1 MSKPVPITERIE
13 WHEGMLLS
21 PQHFQ
26 QLSSRLDSLVGWQTL
41 AAAPFSWG
49 VRRLVFDN
57 GLLPTGLLRVLE
69 LEAILPDGTAVQYS
83 ASNPEHGVLEL
94 SLAHYAEQMSNEPL
108 NIYLTLPIA
117 SPARPRS
124 AAIRFRSVAGAP
136 VEDEISDAEPA
147 DIPRL
152 LPLLALSAGSVPPGT
167 YVHLRLGN
175 AFRDNEVVRLG
186 DALPPLMEVAR
197 DNPLWTAVAALL
209 GQLRGKAA
217 FVAKQTAVPSSR
229 ADDRL
234 AHLELKDRLRSLL
247 AGLPQTEAVLRTPH
261 LHPLPLYW
269 ALCSL
274 LASLSLLRPGGLPS
288 VPMDYNHADPSSVF
302 KPLLLALHDAVAEV
316 SQEYRE
322 HKFEFRHGAFETQL
336 QPNWLSGSRIV
347 VGLRGQSDKD
357 LAAWMDSAIVGAQS
371 AYPLLRERRVLG
383 ATRKPIEAADEL
395 GLRPGSGYL
404 LYAINIQADLTVPG
418 EQLIIANANEGNTA
432 QRPQE
437 IVLFIKE

>member
-1 MSKPVPITERIE
+1 MSKPAPITERIE

-26 QLSSRLDSLVGWQTL
+26 QLSARLDSLVGWQSL

-49 VRRLVFDN
+49 IRRLAFDN

-83 ASNPEHGVLEL
+83 AANPEHGTLEL
-94 SLAHYAEQMSNEPL
+94 SLAPYAEHMANEPL
-108 NIYLTLPIA
+108 NFYLTLPIT
-117 SPARPRS
+117 SPVRHRS
-124 AAIRFRSVAGAP
+124 ATTRFRSVAGAP
-136 VEDEISDAEPA
+136 VEDEISDAEPV

-167 YVHLRLGN
+167 HVYLRLGS
-175 AFRDNEVVRLG
+175 AFKDNEVVRLG
-186 DALPPLMEVAR
+186 ETLPPLMEVAR

-229 ADDRL
+229 VDDRL

-288 VPMDYNHADPSSVF
+288 IPMDYNHADPSTVF
-302 KPLLLALHDAVAEV
+302 KPLLLALQDAVSEV

-322 HKFEFRHGAFETQL
+322 HKFEFQHGAFETQL
-336 QPNWLSGSRIV
+336 QPHWVSGARIV

-357 LAAWMDSAIVGAQS
+357 LAAWMNSAIIGAQS
-371 AYPLLRERRVLG
+371 AYPSLRERRVLG
-383 ATRKPIEAADEL
+383 ATRTSIDSADEL

-404 LYAINIQADLTVPG
+404 LYAIQTQAGLVAAG
-418 EQLIIANANEGNTA
+418 EPLIIANANEGNTA

>member
-1 MSKPVPITERIE
+1 MSTSVPITERIE

-26 QLSSRLDSLVGWQTL
+26 QLSARLDSLVSWQIL

-49 VRRLVFDN
+49 VRSFKFDT

-69 LEAILPDGTAVQYS
+69 LEAIMPDGTAIQYS
-83 ASNPEHGVLEL
+83 AANPEHGSLEL
-94 SLAHYAEQMSNEPL
+94 SLAPYAETMANEPL

-117 SPARPRS
+117 STARQRS
-124 AAIRFRSVAGAP
+124 AAFRFRSVAGAP

-152 LPLLALSAGSVPPGT
+152 LPLIALSAGSVPPGT
-167 YVHLRLGN
+167 HVYLRLGN
-175 AFRDNEVVRLG
+175 AFKDNEVVKMGEL
-186 DALPPLMEVAR
+186 LPPLIEVAR

-229 ADDRL
+229 IDDRL

-247 AGLPQTEAVLRTPH
+247 AGLPHTEAVLRTPH

-274 LASLSLLRPGGLPS
+274 LASLSLLRPGGLPAI
-288 VPMDYNHADPSSVF
+288 PMDYDHANPSAVF
-302 KPLLLALHDAVAEV
+302 KPLLLALQDAVSDV

-322 HKFEFRHGAFETQL
+322 HKFEFKQGIFETQL
-336 QPNWLSGSRIV
+336 QPQWVSGARIV

-357 LAAWMDSAIVGAQS
+357 LLAWMDSAIVGAQS
-371 AYPLLRERRVLG
+371 AYPSLRERRILG
-383 ATRKPIEAADEL
+383 ATRSAIESADEL

-404 LYAINIQADLTVPG
+404 LFAIQIQSDLTVAG
-418 EQLIIANANEGNTA
+418 ERLVIANANEGKTS

-437 IVLFIKE
+437 IVLFIKD

>member
-1 MSKPVPITERIE
+1 MSKPVPVTERIE

-26 QLSSRLDSLVGWQTL
+26 QLSARLDSLVGWQTL
-41 AAAPFSWG
+41 AAAPFCWG
-49 VRRLVFDN
+49 VRRLVFDH

-69 LEAILPDGTAVQYS
+69 LEAILPDGTAVQFS
-83 ASNPEHGVLEL
+83 AANPEHGTLEI
-94 SLAHYAEQMSNEPL
+94 SLALYAEEMANEPL
-108 NIYLTLPIA
+108 NIYLILPVA
-117 SPARPRS
+117 SPAGQRS
-124 AAIRFRSVAGAP
+124 ASRRFRSVAGTP

-147 DIPRL
+147 NIPRL
-152 LPLLALSAGSVPPGT
+152 MPVLSLAAGGVPHGT
-167 YVHLRLGN
+167 HVHLRLCN
-175 AFRDNEVVRLG
+175 AFKDNEVVRLG
-186 DALPPLMEVAR
+186 EALPPLIEVAR
-197 DNPLWTAVAALL
+197 DNPLWIAVAALL

-302 KPLLLALHDAVAEV
+302 KPLLLALQDAVSEV

-322 HKFEFRHGAFETQL
+322 HKFEFRHGAFETEL
-336 QPNWLSGSRIV
+336 QPSWVSGARIV

-357 LAAWMDSAIVGAQS
+357 LGTWMDSAIVGAQS
-371 AYPLLRERRVLG
+371 AYPSLRERRVLG
-383 ATRKPIEAADEL
+383 ATRTRIDSADEL
-395 GLRPGSGYL
+395 GLRSGSGYL
-404 LYAINIQADLTVPG
+404 LYAINTHLELTAAG

-437 IVLFIKE
+437 VVLFIKE

>member
-1 MSKPVPITERIE
+1 MSKPAPITERIE

-26 QLSSRLDSLVGWQTL
+26 QLSSRLDSLVAWQTL

-49 VRRLVFDN
+49 IRRLSFDN
-57 GLLPTGLLRVLE
+57 GLLPTGLLRLTE
-69 LEAILPDGTAVQYS
+69 LEAIFPDGTAVQYS
-83 ASNPEHGVLEL
+83 AVDPQHGTLEL
-94 SLAHYAEQMSNEPL
+94 SLSPFAEAMANEPL
-108 NIYLTLPIA
+108 NIYLTLPTA
-117 SPARPRS
+117 GPARHGS
-124 AAIRFRSVAGAP
+124 AAVRFRSVSGAP

-152 LPLLALSAGSVPPGT
+152 LPQLSLSAGSVPPGT
-167 YVHLRLGN
+167 HVYLRLGN
-175 AFRDNEVVRLG
+175 VFKDNEVIRLG
-186 DALPPLMEVAR
+186 DALPPLLEISR
-197 DNPLWTAVAALL
+197 DNALWTAVAALV

-229 ADDRL
+229 VDDRL

-247 AGLPQTEAVLRTPH
+247 AGLPQTEAVLRTPY

-269 ALCSL
+269 TLCSL
-274 LASLSLLRPGGLPS
+274 LASLSLLRPGGLPPI
-288 VPMDYNHADPSSVF
+288 PMDYNHADPSLIF
-302 KPLLLALHDAVAEV
+302 KPLLLALQDAVSEV

-322 HKFEFRHGAFETQL
+322 HKFEFRQGVFETQL
-336 QPNWLSGSRIV
+336 QPQWLSGTRIV

-357 LAAWMDSAIVGAQS
+357 LVAWMESAIVGAQS
-371 AYPLLRERRVLG
+371 VYPSLRERRVLG
-383 ATRKPIEAADEL
+383 AARTPIDSADEL

-404 LYAINIQADLTVPG
+404 LYAINIQTDLTVAN
-418 EQLIIANANEGNTA
+418 EQLIISNANEGNTA

>member
-1 MSKPVPITERIE
+1 MSKPAPINERIE

-26 QLSSRLDSLVGWQTL
+26 QLSGRLDSLVGWQTL

-49 VRRLVFDN
+49 IRRLTFDN
-57 GLLPTGLLRVLE
+57 GLLPGGLLRLLE

-83 ASNPEHGVLEL
+83 AANPEHGTLEL
-94 SLAHYAEQMSNEPL
+94 SLAPYAEDMTNEPL
-108 NIYLTLPIA
+108 NVYLTMPIA
-117 SPARPRS
+117 TPARHRS
-124 AAIRFRSVAGAP
+124 AAVRFRSVAGAP
-136 VEDEISDAEPA
+136 VEDEVSDAEPA
-147 DIPRL
+147 NISRL

-167 YVHLRLGN
+167 HVHLRLGN
-175 AFRDNEVVRLG
+175 VYKDNEVVRFG
-186 DALPPLMEVAR
+186 DVLPPLMEVTR
-197 DNPLWTAVAALL
+197 DNPLWTSVAGLL

-229 ADDRL
+229 VDDRL

-247 AGLPQTEAVLRTPH
+247 SGLPQTEAVLRTPH

-274 LASLSLLRPGGLPS
+274 LASLSQLRPGGLPP

-302 KPLLLALHDAVAEV
+302 KPLLLALQDAVSEV

-336 QPNWLSGSRIV
+336 QPQWLSGPRIV

-357 LAAWMDSAIVGAQS
+357 LVAWMESAIIGAQS
-371 AYPLLRERRVLG
+371 VYPSLRERRVLG
-383 ATRKPIEAADEL
+383 AVRTPIESADEL

-404 LYAINIQADLTVPG
+404 LYAIQTQAELTAAG

>member
-1 MSKPVPITERIE
+1 MSKPVPVTERIE
-13 WHEGMLLS
+13 WHEGMLLA

-26 QLSSRLDSLVGWQTL
+26 QLSARLDSLVAWQTL

-49 VRRLVFDN
+49 IRRLVFDS

-83 ASNPEHGVLEL
+83 AADPQHGALEL
-94 SLAHYAEQMSNEPL
+94 SLTPYAETMANEPL
-108 NIYLTLPIA
+108 NVYLTLPVVG
-117 SPARPRS
+117 PARQGS
-124 AAIRFRSVAGAP
+124 AALRFRSVAGAP
-136 VEDEISDAEPA
+136 VEDEVSEAEPA

-152 LPLLALSAGSVPPGT
+152 LPLLALTAGSVPPGT
-167 YVHLRLGN
+167 HVHLRLCN
-175 AFRDNEVVRLG
+175 VFKDNEVVRLG
-186 DALPPLMEVAR
+186 DLLPPLLEVAR
-197 DNPLWTAVAALL
+197 DNALWVAVASLL

-229 ADDRL
+229 VDDRL

-247 AGLPQTEAVLRTPH
+247 AGLPQTEAILRTPQ

-269 ALCSL
+269 TLCSL
-274 LASLSLLRPGGLPS
+274 LASLSLLRPGGLPPI
-288 VPMDYNHADPSSVF
+288 PMDYNHADPSSVF
-302 KPLLLALHDAVAEV
+302 KPLLLALQDAVSEV

-322 HKFEFRHGAFETQL
+322 HKFEFRQGAFETQL
-336 QPNWLSGSRIV
+336 QAQWLSGKRIV

-371 AYPLLRERRVLG
+371 AYPSLRERRVLG
-383 ATRKPIEAADEL
+383 AQRAPIDSADEL

-404 LYAINIQADLTVPG
+404 LYAIHTQADLTVAG
-418 EQLIIANANEGNTA
+418 EQLIISNANEGNTA